1 MGTNFVLTKDVF
13 IIKLETLY
21 QAETSKVLTPEL
33 YTIRMHTSIR
43 KTTRKSRKYKW
54 KITKSWRHS
63 LVECNM
69 TNKMSMAKEGMSVDY
84 ATANAG

>member
-33 YTIRMHTSIR
+33 YTIRMHMVD
-43 KTTRKSRKYKW
+43 
-54 KITKSWRHS
+54 TKDY
-63 LVECNM
+63 
-69 TNKMSMAKEGMSVDY
+69 NKE
-84 ATANAG
+84 